1 MSGDNGPSPV
11 HRLFGLDTVILA
23 EPRRSLLR
31 RYTGP
36 KMHMA
41 AEDGTVLA
49 HLQERGTFSYVLRDL
64 DERPVL
70 GVDLVSGRGGFARPG
85 FLVTGPA
92 SELIAE
98 VRSPGRLRHAR
109 LLVVRTAE
117 QGTLRTAE
125 QGTLRI
131 TRNALLG
138 RAWRVEDDRDRL
150 IAEVTVSTVRSLDGL
165 QGYRVSFDRQA
176 GSEQRRLV
184 VGGLVCLQVIRR
196 WLNTPQ
202 GKAG

>member
-1 MSGDNGPSPV
+1 MSGGHGTSPS

-23 EPRRSLLR
+23 EPRRSVLR

-49 HLQERGTFSYVLRDL
+49 HLRERGTFAYVLHDL
-64 DERPVL
+64 DEHPVL
-70 GVDLVSGRGGFARPG
+70 GVDLVSGRGGFARPS
-85 FLVTGPA
+85 FLVTDPEGD
-92 SELIAE
+92 LMAE
-98 VRSPGRLRHAR
+98 VRSPGRLNHSR
-109 LLVVRTAE
+109 LLVVRTTE
-117 QGTLRTAE
+117 QGTF
-125 QGTLRI
+125 RI

-138 RAWRVEDDRDRL
+138 RAWRVEDDRDGV
-150 IAEVTVSTVRSLDGL
+150 IAEVAVSTVRSLDGL
-165 QGYRVSFDRQA
+165 QGYRVAFDRQA

-196 WLNTPQ
+196 WLHSPQ
-202 GKAG
+202 GNAA